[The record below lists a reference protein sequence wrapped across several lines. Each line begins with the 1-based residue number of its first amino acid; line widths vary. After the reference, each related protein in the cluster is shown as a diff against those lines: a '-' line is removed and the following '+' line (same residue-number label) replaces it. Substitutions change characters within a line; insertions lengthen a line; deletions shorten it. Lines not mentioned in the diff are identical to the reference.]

1 MFSVPYLERLCRKEN
16 FEDDTIQNMVSP
28 IFDLYDKRVG
38 YDEQGA

>member
-16 FEDDTIQNMVSP
+16 FKIQNMVSP
-28 IFDLYDKRVG
+28 MFDLYDKRVG